1 MSVVNLVKT
10 LNGYSVLEGNV
21 EVNKISGKSG
31 REKPLVS
38 NKSIFFSIVRNGSTK
53 FYHLSIHQHKV
64 ARKQ

>member
-10 LNGYSVLEGNV
+10 LNGYSVLEGNI

-38 NKSIFFSIVRNGSTK
+38 SKSTFFLHLRNGSTK
-53 FYHLSIHQHKV
+53 FHHLSIHQHQISLK
-64 ARKQ
+64 

>member
-10 LNGYSVLEGNV
+10 LNGFSVLEGNV

-38 NKSIFFSIVRNGSTK
+38 TKSRFFVKVRNGSTK
-53 FYHLSIHQHKV
+53 FYHLSIH
-64 ARKQ
+64 